1 MSEELELI
9 NSLQSFD
16 ANSNKSA
23 ILAKFEKK
31 KKKVSE
37 RLELSA
43 ATTIF
48 SGGDINV
55 QLLRIYLKV
64 LKHHLQLLLG

>member
-37 RLELSA
+37 RLELST

-48 SGGDINV
+48 AGGDINV